1 MQHNPAAAVQLCSPA
16 AMLHQLCYGVQRQ
29 HRRFNWISQK
39 LFHIFRQV
47 VAGREDGA
55 RQVQAAQVDME
66 EEDEVTTGE
75 RGPLE
80 P

>member
-1 MQHNPAAAVQLCSPA
+1 MLQSAAAAPEVQLDFSK
-16 AMLHQLCYGVQRQ
+16 M
-29 HRRFNWISQK
+29 FS
-39 LFHIFRQV
+39 HIFRQV

-75 RGPLE
+75 RGPSE